1 MHAHSSPGSGGWVT
15 SKARGS
21 RGRRGRRSLFD
32 LPNSTKSDFP
42 RHARRQVNF
51 ASFVALSLSSSHI
64 QMILNRFGSNDILPF
79 VGRNCYFVPTVS
91 IVCTLL
97 RTGKS
102 SVRRFVMLDTRPS
115 FFSHLWWVPKRT
127 MAWQRS
133 QSWVTSRA
141 EFGLS
146 VIAFLCYHSPVGFLQ
161 KS

>member
-1 MHAHSSPGSGGWVT
+1 VT

-21 RGRRGRRSLFD
+21 RVRRGRRSLFD
-32 LPNSTKSDFP
+32 LPNSTKSDLP
-42 RHARRQVNF
+42 RRARWQVNF

-97 RTGKS
+97 RTRKS
-102 SVRRFVMLDTRPS
+102 SVRRFVMLDTQPS

-127 MAWQRS
+127 MA
-133 QSWVTSRA
+133 
-141 EFGLS
+141 
-146 VIAFLCYHSPVGFLQ
+146 
-161 KS
+161 